1 VVGSYSFTGA
11 GSTSQIAASGTQA
24 VWADQGDNQV
34 RVLNVSATGTPTLAR
49 SDSFPFPTG
58 VGALATTYGE
68 SSQGGGDSLRIV
80 RITDGAVLHTT
91 ALGGTASTVHADTL
105 LELYYVQNP
114 SNALVIDS
122 NGSILRTVSGLVSSI
137 DADPLRHFVYVGEQ
151 TQSIQQLGGD
161 DDSPTGRTFNFGSGA
176 SVSAT
181 AVDPASGNLW
191 VSLRSQNRVEVLS
204 QDLQLLQEFT
214 VPSPDAIAVD
224 NGNAYVHQFGTP
236 TVSVLS
242 VPEPSGAC
250 GLVMAAAGL
259 LARRR
264 RR

>member
-1 VVGSYSFTGA
+1 MSSPPPAGRRDTRGGCRFTSPGA
-11 GSTSQIAASGTQA
+11 
-24 VWADQGDNQV
+24 
-34 RVLNVSATGTPTLAR
+34 
-49 SDSFPFPTG
+49 
-58 VGALATTYGE
+58 AL
-68 SSQGGGDSLRIV
+68 
-80 RITDGAVLHTT
+80 
-91 ALGGTASTVHADTL
+91 
-105 LELYYVQNP
+105 
-114 SNALVIDS
+114 
-122 NGSILRTVSGLVSSI
+122 
-137 DADPLRHFVYVGEQ
+137 F
-151 TQSIQQLGGD
+151 
-161 DDSPTGRTFNFGSGA
+161 
-176 SVSAT
+176 
-181 AVDPASGNLW
+181 DPAFRTLGPLFQP
-191 VSLRSQNRVEVLS
+191 LRSQNRVEVLS